1 MAVFKEMGGSVLA
14 AANIVQN
21 AEVVQLFAHNATV
34 GTSFETISNT
44 DADSLHPPILGEDID
59 VVSGSANDTAAGT
72 GARTVRIWY
81 LDANFLP
88 QTEDITLSGTTPV
101 EMTDQNITFINDAKI
116 LTTGTGLAAAGAITI
131 AAVTGGEIFGVIDA
145 GATRMA
151 QNAYM
156 VPANSTAY
164 IYGFWAK
171 VDPVAAG
178 QGTVEVE
185 LQIAEFGTSGVV
197 GSETYQTV
205 QGLSLVELDSDI
217 VAATGGNADGYGC
230 FKFPVPYAVPAK
242 AMIKLAGKAGSTA
255 AAVTAGMQM
264 VVHGSNA
271 GTTTTNN

>member
-1 MAVFKEMGGSVLA
+1 MATFKEMGGSILA

-21 AEVVQLFAHNATV
+21 AEVFQTFAHNATV

-44 DADSLHPPILGEDID
+44 NANSVHPPIAGEDID
-59 VVSGSANDTAAGT
+59 VVSSDANDTAAGT

-88 QTEDITLSGTTPV
+88 QTEDITLSGVTPV
-101 EMTDQNITFINDAKI
+101 EMVNQNITFINDAKV
-116 LTTGTGLAAAGAITI
+116 LTTGTGLAAAGNITI

-164 IYGFWAK
+164 VTGFWGK
-171 VDPVAAG
+171 VDPDAAG
-178 QGTVEVE
+178 VGTVELA

-197 GSETYQTV
+197 GSETYQ
-205 QGLSLVELDSDI
+205 SPAELVLLETDSDV
-217 VAATGGNADGYGC
+217 VAATGGNGDGYGY

-242 AMIKLAGKAGSTA
+242 AMIKLAGKVGTGSCA
-255 AAVTAGMQM
+255 IKAGMQL